1 MAGCHHP
8 AVLSRFLFLG
18 RSRKDN
24 SMTPETNKTAEKMTS
39 VKAAWDKA
47 PAGPKKDAALKHYQA
62 AEKANVAKNYAETN
76 KELDAAT
83 HALA

>member
-1 MAGCHHP
+1 
-8 AVLSRFLFLG
+8 
-18 RSRKDN
+18 
-24 SMTPETNKTAEKMTS
+24 MTPEQNKTAEKMTS
-39 VKAAWDKA
+39 VKTAWDNA

-62 AEKANVAKNYAETN
+62 AEKANTAKNEAETN

>member
-1 MAGCHHP
+1 
-8 AVLSRFLFLG
+8 
-18 RSRKDN
+18 
-24 SMTPETNKTAEKMTS
+24 MTPKQTKTADKMKS
-39 VKAAWDKA
+39 VKATWDKA

-62 AEKANVAKNYAETN
+62 AEKAHAAKNDAETN

>member
-1 MAGCHHP
+1 
-8 AVLSRFLFLG
+8 
-18 RSRKDN
+18 
-24 SMTPETNKTAEKMTS
+24 MTPEQTNTADKMKS

-62 AEKANVAKNYAETN
+62 AEKADMAKNDAETN
-76 KELDAAT
+76 RELDAAT

>member
-1 MAGCHHP
+1 
-8 AVLSRFLFLG
+8 
-18 RSRKDN
+18 
-24 SMTPETNKTAEKMTS
+24 MTPEQSKTANKMKS

-47 PAGPKKDAALKHYQA
+47 PTGPKKDTASKHYQA
-62 AEKANVAKNYAETN
+62 AEKAHTAKNDADTN

>member
-1 MAGCHHP
+1 
-8 AVLSRFLFLG
+8 
-18 RSRKDN
+18 
-24 SMTPETNKTAEKMTS
+24 MTPEQNKTAEKMTS

-62 AEKANVAKNYAETN
+62 AETANTAKNDAETN

-83 HALA
+83 HALV

>member
-1 MAGCHHP
+1 MQ
-8 AVLSRFLFLG
+8 S
-18 RSRKDN
+18 S
-24 SMTPETNKTAEKMTS
+24 TPEHNTLDKMKS

-62 AEKANVAKNYAETN
+62 AEKAQTAKNDAECIR
-76 KELDAAT
+76 ELDAAT

>member
-1 MAGCHHP
+1 MQSNTP
-8 AVLSRFLFLG
+8 
-18 RSRKDN
+18 
-24 SMTPETNKTAEKMTS
+24 MTNTADKMKA

-62 AEKANVAKNYAETN
+62 AEKAHTAKNDNECIR
-76 KELDAAT
+76 ELDAAT

>member
-1 MAGCHHP
+1 
-8 AVLSRFLFLG
+8 
-18 RSRKDN
+18 
-24 SMTPETNKTAEKMTS
+24 MTPEQIKTTEKM
-39 VKAAWDKA
+39 KAAWDKA

-62 AEKANVAKNYAETN
+62 AEKVNTAKNDTKTN